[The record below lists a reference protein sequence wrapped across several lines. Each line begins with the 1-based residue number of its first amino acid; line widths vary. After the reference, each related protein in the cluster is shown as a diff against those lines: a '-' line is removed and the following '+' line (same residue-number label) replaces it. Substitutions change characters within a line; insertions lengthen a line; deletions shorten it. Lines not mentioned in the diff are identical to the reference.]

1 MIQAGT
7 IAEWNPDN
15 LHALFRR
22 ETAFKFYAR
31 LPIIGIVSRIDG
43 KAAILKYAGP
53 NGFETVP
60 VLLSE
65 LKKAGVP
72 HAE

>member
-1 MIQAGT
+1 MIEAGT
-7 IAEWNPDN
+7 IAVWDPDN

-31 LPIIGIVSRIDG
+31 LPITGIVSRIDG
-43 KAAILKYAGP
+43 NAAILKYAGP

-65 LKKAGVP
+65 LERVGVP